1 MYGFV
6 YIVRQIGVAGRNQAH
21 LPFFSGCLQ
30 PRLRGSQSLRLD
42 IEGIHTPAAAHAL
55 RQKQRV
61 VAVAGGSVHRNAA
74 FRCGLGEQAVGERKD
89 VVEHRI
95 KRDSL
100 MVCRE
105 IRCSG
110 TGLEYNA
117 RHLHTLF

>member
-1 MYGFV
+1 M
-6 YIVRQIGVAGRNQAH
+6 AGRNQAH
-21 LPFFSGCLQ
+21 LPFLSGRLQ
-30 PRLRGSQSLRLD
+30 THLRGGQGLRLD
-42 IEGIHTPAAAHAL
+42 IEGIHAPAAAHAL

-61 VAVAGGSVHRNAA
+61 MAVAGGGIHGNAA
-74 FRCGLGEQAVGERKD
+74 FWRGLGEQAVGEREN

-95 KRDSL
+95 KWDSL

-105 IRCSG
+105 IRCAG